1 MLFVFSYSYFLLFI
15 ELLSENINIMKE
27 SLYSKDIY
35 KLIDDL
41 VSLIGQQLNEIILLY
56 FQNNEKFKINILLK
70 LAINIDLK

>member
-56 FQNNEKFKINILLK
+56 FQNNENFKINILLK

>member
-1 MLFVFSYSYFLLFI
+1 
-15 ELLSENINIMKE
+15 MKE

-56 FQNNEKFKINILLK
+56 FQNNEIF
-70 LAINIDLK
+70 

>member
-1 MLFVFSYSYFLLFI
+1 
-15 ELLSENINIMKE
+15 MKE

-56 FQNNEKFKINILLK
+56 FQNNENFKINILLK